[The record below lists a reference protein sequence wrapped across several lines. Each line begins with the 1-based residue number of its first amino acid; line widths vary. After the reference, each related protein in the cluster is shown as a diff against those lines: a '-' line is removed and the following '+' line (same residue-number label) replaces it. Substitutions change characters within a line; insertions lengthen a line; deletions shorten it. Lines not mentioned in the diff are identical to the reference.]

1 MIYPF
6 RPESEFEIEE
16 RCFIVE
22 MLSVKD
28 DPACSIARARV
39 KAGVATAL
47 HSVTGIVERYLI
59 LQGEGE
65 VCIGQAPAQRVKP
78 MDVVLISAG
87 EPQTIRNVSER
98 EDLVFL
104 CVCTPGFRM
113 EAFVNLES
121 PGQAS

>member
-22 MLSVKD
+22 MLSVRD
-28 DPACSIARARV
+28 DSACSLARARV
-39 KAGVATAL
+39 KPGVATAL
-47 HSVTGIVERYLI
+47 HSVTGIVERYII

-65 VCIGQAPAQRVKP
+65 VRIGQAPLQRVKP
-78 MDVVLISAG
+78 MDVVLIAANES
-87 EPQTIRNVSER
+87 QSIRNVSEQ

-104 CVCTPGFRM
+104 CICTPGFRM
-113 EAFVNLES
+113 EAFVNLEV
-121 PGQAS
+121 PGLP

>member
-1 MIYPF
+1 MFYPF

-22 MLSVKD
+22 MLGVGD

-47 HSVTGIVERYLI
+47 HSVRGTVERYVI

-65 VCIGQAPAQRVKP
+65 VILGQQAPRRVGP
-78 MDVVLISAG
+78 MDVVWIAAD
-87 EPQTIRNVSER
+87 EPQSIRNTSQQ

-104 CVCTPGFRM
+104 CICTPGFRA

-121 PGQAS
+121 P

>member
-22 MLSVKD
+22 MLSVRD

-39 KAGVATAL
+39 KPGVATAL
-47 HSVTGIVERYLI
+47 HSVTGTVERYII
-59 LQGEGE
+59 LQGIGE
-65 VCIGQAPAQRVKP
+65 VRVGQAAPQRVKP
-78 MDVVLISAG
+78 LDVVSIPAN
-87 EPQTIRNVSER
+87 EPQSIRNVSDG

-104 CVCTPGFRM
+104 CICTPGFRM
-113 EAFVNLES
+113 EAFVNLEA
-121 PGQAS
+121 P

>member
-6 RPESEFEIEE
+6 QPESEFEIEE

-22 MLSVKD
+22 MLSVRED
-28 DPACSIARARV
+28 SSCSIARARV
-39 KAGVATAL
+39 KPGVATAL
-47 HSVTGIVERYLI
+47 HSVTGTVERYII

-65 VCIGQAPAQRVKP
+65 VHIGQAPLQRVKP
-78 MDVVLISAG
+78 MDVVLIPAN
-87 EPQTIRNVSER
+87 EPQSIRNVSER

-104 CVCTPGFRM
+104 CICTPGFRM

-121 PGQAS
+121 T